1 MLASDVDQAR
11 FFQKYALIIICDSQT
26 IIFRR
31 FFEIFLYSSDAVM
44 KSNTTERKYYY
55 KSSECE
61 WADIHILIINTV
73 FWQADIVRDFCN
85 IACGLYFLAVLEVA
99 IWQDTSTFEI
109 LIRYMLSHKIRHFV
123 GLTRLSV
130 GSVAE

>member
-11 FFQKYALIIICDSQT
+11 IFKNFALINASDSRT

-31 FFEIFLYSSDAVM
+31 FFENFLYSSDAVM

-55 KSSECE
+55 KSSMCEC
-61 WADIHILIINTV
+61 ADIHILIINTV

-99 IWQDTSTFEI
+99 I
-109 LIRYMLSHKIRHFV
+109 
-123 GLTRLSV
+123 
-130 GSVAE
+130 